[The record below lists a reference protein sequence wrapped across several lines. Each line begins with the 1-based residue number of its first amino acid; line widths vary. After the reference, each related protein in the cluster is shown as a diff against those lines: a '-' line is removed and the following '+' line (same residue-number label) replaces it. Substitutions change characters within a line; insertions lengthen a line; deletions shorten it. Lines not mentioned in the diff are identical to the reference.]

1 MTNELLYIR
10 CPIGILQERRASTMF
25 PLKMKPLAT
34 AVQWFRTELWARTV
48 IAVQCPQF
56 SVFIL
61 IIVFAVGVGLRGEDV
76 IFIIISR
83 PGTSLLFCTVS
94 CRSIEATTA
103 DTTMQHKI
111 AHPPPQPINLN
122 EANCAQNAARS
133 HVDSA
138 DSNPNAPLNEKHE
151 TIAKANCKSVNGIIS
166 SPDNPATVRRLSQED
181 SSNTV
186 SWHKRVVVHR
196 VPRSDASRSMF
207 VSSSQSKEGLSS
219 QCCVIV

>member
-1 MTNELLYIR
+1 MM
-10 CPIGILQERRASTMF
+10 S

-34 AVQWFRTELWARTV
+34 AVQWFRTELWACAADSAVT
-48 IAVQCPQF
+48 AVQCPQ
-56 SVFIL
+56 SLL
-61 IIVFAVGVGLRGEDV
+61 IILSIVVFAAVVGLGVEDV
-76 IFIIISR
+76 ISIIITR
-83 PGTSLLFCTVS
+83 PGTALLFCPVS
-94 CRSIEATTA
+94 CRSIEATISNA
-103 DTTMQHKI
+103 TMQHKI
-111 AHPPPQPINLN
+111 THPPPQPANLE
-122 EANCAQNAARS
+122 EANCAKNAARS
-133 HVDSA
+133 HVDIVE
-138 DSNPNAPLNEKHE
+138 SNPNAPLNEKHE

-207 VSSSQSKEGLSS
+207 VSSSQSKEGMSS